1 MPIWLRFLLVLWLA
15 VGSAFAFSRDQGVV
29 DTLAV
34 GELPREARQTLA
46 LIKEG
51 GPFPYS
57 RDGIVF
63 GNFEKRL
70 PIQVRGYYRE
80 YTVPTPGLRNRGPR
94 RISPFFVPG
103 SIINM
108 ISGFLSIHLGV
119 QGDRKSVV

>member
-29 DTLAV
+29 DTITV

-51 GPFPYS
+51 GPFPYD

-70 PIQVRGYYRE
+70 PYQARGYYRE
-80 YTVPTPGLRNRGPR
+80 YTVKTPGSRDRGAR
-94 RISPFFVPG
+94 RIICGGQVATMPDTCYYTQDHYSSFRRIV
-103 SIINM
+103 N
-108 ISGFLSIHLGV
+108 
-119 QGDRKSVV
+119 